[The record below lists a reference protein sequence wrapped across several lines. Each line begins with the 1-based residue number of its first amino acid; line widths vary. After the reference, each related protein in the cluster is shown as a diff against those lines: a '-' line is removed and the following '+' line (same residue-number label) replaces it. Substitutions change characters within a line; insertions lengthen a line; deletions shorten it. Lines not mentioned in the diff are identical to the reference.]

1 MYDKEN
7 VHVHGKS
14 GREQETAVSGT
25 KPDAFM
31 YAKADRKASGEG
43 LGEGYCGT
51 GIGGNK
57 MLYAGIDLGTSA
69 VKLLLMNEKGEI
81 QKIVS
86 KEYPL
91 FFPHPGW
98 SEQNPEDWYT
108 QSMAGLKELL
118 ADCDKTQLAGISF
131 GGQMHGLVILD
142 EEDQVIRPAILWNDG
157 RTSEECDY
165 LNQVIG
171 TDKLSGYTAN
181 ISFTGFTAPKIL
193 WVKNKEP
200 ENFARIRKIMLP
212 KDYLAY
218 RLTGVHCTDVSDASG
233 MLIFDV
239 KNRCWSREMCEICG
253 VREEQLAKVYESY
266 EAVGTLLPAIA
277 QELGVGAA
285 VKVAA
290 GAGDNAAAAVGT
302 GTVGDGMCNISLG
315 TSGTVFISSRNF
327 GVDKF
332 NALHSFAHA
341 DGHYHLM
348 GCMLSAASC
357 NKWWMDEI
365 IGTKEYGEEQKQIE
379 KLGENKVFFLPYL
392 MGERS
397 PHNNPNA
404 RGTFIGMTMDTSRAD
419 MTQAVLEGVAF
430 ALRDSFEV
438 AKDLGI
444 QIERTKICGGGA
456 KSPLWKKIIANVLN
470 IKVDVLESEEGPS
483 MGGAMLAAVACGE
496 YKSVEEIADRMVKV
510 VDTVEP
516 TPELAEKYEQRYQQ
530 FRKIYPAC
538 KELFN
543 EIL

>member
-1 MYDKEN
+1 
-7 VHVHGKS
+7 
-14 GREQETAVSGT
+14 
-25 KPDAFM
+25 
-31 YAKADRKASGEG
+31 
-43 LGEGYCGT
+43 
-51 GIGGNK
+51 
-57 MLYAGIDLGTSA
+57 MLYIGIDLGTSA

-81 QKIVS
+81 QNIVS

-91 FFPHPGW
+91 YFPNPGW
-98 SEQNPEDWYT
+98 SEQKPEDWYEQT
-108 QSMAGLKELL
+108 MAGLKELMQD
-118 ADCDKTQLAGISF
+118 ADKSQIAGISF

-142 EEDQVIRPAILWNDG
+142 KDDNVIRPAILWNDG
-157 RTSEECDY
+157 RTYEECDY
-165 LNQVIG
+165 LNDVIG
-171 TDKLSGYTAN
+171 KETLSKYTAN

-200 ENFARIRKIMLP
+200 ENFAKIEKIMLP
-212 KDYLAY
+212 KDYIAY
-218 RLTGVHCTDVSDASG
+218 KLTGVHCTDVSDASG
-233 MLIFDV
+233 MLVFDV
-239 KNRCWSREMCEICG
+239 QNRCWSKEMCDICG
-253 VREEQLAKVYESY
+253 ISEKQLAKIYESY
-266 EAVGTLLPAIA
+266 ETVGTVLPEIA
-277 QELGVGAA
+277 AELGISEN

-315 TSGTVFISSRNF
+315 TSGTVFISSKKF

-341 DGHYHLM
+341 DGSYHLM

-357 NKWWMDEI
+357 NKWWMDDI
-365 IGTKEYGEEQKQIE
+365 IGTKDYAAEQADIT
-379 KLGENKVFFLPYL
+379 KLGENHVYFLPYL

-430 ALRDSFEV
+430 ALRDSLEV
-438 AKDLGI
+438 ARSLGI
-444 QIERTKICGGGA
+444 NIERTKICGGGA

-470 IKVDVLESEEGPS
+470 LKVDMIESEEGPA

-496 YKSVEEIADRMVKV
+496 YASVEEIAGKLVKI

-516 TPELAEKYEQRYQQ
+516 DPELVAKYEARYQQ
-530 FRKIYPAC
+530 FKEIYPAC
-538 KELFN
+538 KP
-543 EIL
+543 IYDIIK